1 MNERIVILKLYLIG
15 AVERKDMKDVL
26 YKLLKFN
33 KDMKFV
39 CIFSFSFVEFCYL
52 YSAISGR
59 FPVLSGYE
67 KIVADLFEEKK
78 DIIGRKKK

>member
-15 AVERKDMKDVL
+15 AVERKDMK
-26 YKLLKFN
+26 
-33 KDMKFV
+33 FV
-39 CIFSFSFVEFCYL
+39 CIFSFSFVEFSYL

-67 KIVADLFEEKK
+67 KIVADLFEEK
-78 DIIGRKKK
+78 DIIGQVKK